1 MIPGPSNA
9 LAKLFRPLPAAAATF
24 VAALTGALPAQ
35 AEWGSSWETGLRQA
49 EDRSGTMLV
58 YFHSADCEW
67 SARLDRHWD
76 DPEVQAALESFT
88 NVRLDALAHTNLALR
103 ERIHSLP
110 TLLAVYPDHSFR
122 RRHIGYPDRET
133 LLAFLAEAGQ
143 PPEAAEPALD
153 DAFEDRLRDL
163 GISRDRS
170 ARLQAFLHETPFP
183 TARLVEALAHPA
195 LQVRLGATEV
205 LEARAGESF
214 GYDPWIPPADQSAAL
229 LRWEQWES
237 GHGDSD
243 RPPAGDA
250 TAFTQRQVEGYVTEL
265 FSRDPDRSRRALAM
279 LMEGGLPVAR
289 HLRERESDDSTLTG
303 RERNLLRQARYAAVL
318 LTWSAERPERLA
330 RDLVFG
336 DPGVRM
342 SALGSLS
349 GYAPRSLDLLQ
360 EFLRDP
366 DPLVRESAVERL
378 ALAGGAGSMPAIEA
392 MWREET
398 DTDVRVGI
406 LRAIGEIESQATVA
420 LLTDALREESEDL
433 IILAFDYLRHLSD
446 FEHDTGV
453 IGALLADPR
462 WRVRAA
468 ALETVEQL
476 GLNTLAPE
484 VAERVRD
491 EDEFVRLSALSALGR
506 VGGIAQQ
513 PMLSELFLEDE
524 SMRLPV
530 LGIYIRNDW
539 AIPPEFSNLL
549 FDSIPSGR
557 EAEFVSFLGNLRE
570 SQLSVARRFLDHPNE
585 DFSIAAAQS
594 LAARGAGDD
603 NHRERLLALLR
614 DGTRGQKLAVLRRF
628 DPSSARLPRL
638 GESPDG
644 RGSTSSQGNI
654 LQRLF
659 SGGSRDQSTRDDSP
673 EARHP
678 LAAFEEAAEAARSG
692 GDEELALE
700 AAVFLTRIG
709 SSLGIET
716 LKDRIDSLSSQ
727 EIAELAESLS
737 DYPDPHVDELLR
749 NLFPR
754 LESHSWGV
762 IRSLF
767 ENGSF
772 ADNLEFILAHT
783 PDPVPT
789 YFQRFLDDIPN
800 YHRLTG
806 SERQRTRT
814 ILRETYEQTND
825 TALRV
830 FVLVFWPQVIAWQED
845 HSWILSQTRQP
856 DPLVRRAA
864 LRLAVQSR
872 PALLPELAGQI
883 AGDSDYRVREVLP
896 AAVQRNESWWSNQY
910 SDAYSSSSWSN
921 VTHTTLGATSSTG
934 PNNERLPS
942 SVEQPLREMT
952 GDPVRQLR
960 LRAMIALA
968 DTYEAI
974 ENPDALAAHLDAL
987 ESTDMN
993 RFRVESWVSGY
1004 VYTHYRSMGPEHE
1017 GLLRYVRNTGYPF
1030 NNYNRRLTIEDLR
1043 AHFIAL
1049 READGPSSE
1058 EAPATEAVTAQL
1070 RQEPAVTAPDLPENG
1085 DRPATVA
1092 ATAPNGTLPVIFFTQ
1107 TGCADCAQVRDYL
1120 ARLRPLFPEIEIQSH
1135 NIRDTAAIRLNEHL
1149 SETFQVPINN
1159 RLVAPTI
1166 VAAAG
1171 VLVRDEIN
1179 LDSLNQLLGG
1189 SLGRDATVLT
1199 MPEQAVAA
1207 ADARILERFHGFT
1220 FAVVLSAGLLD
1231 GLNPCAFATII
1242 FFLSYLQVARRT
1254 PTQIMQVGIAF
1265 VLGVFIAYFAI
1276 GIGFYSLI
1284 GQLTALEPVARAVNW
1299 ILAGLVL
1306 VICIL
1311 SIRDGILCLR
1321 GKLEET
1327 TLQLPRPLKL
1337 RINALVRSGVKHSHF
1352 VTAAFLTG
1360 MAIALLELA
1369 CTGQM
1374 YAPTIMLVLQSGAE
1388 RLAAFGYLLVYNLAF
1403 ILPLVIIILLA
1414 WRGLTSDRLMDF
1426 FRRNVAFVKFANA
1439 ALFAVLFAFFI
1450 VVLL

>member
-1 MIPGPSNA
+1 MIPGPANIFA
-9 LAKLFRPLPAAAATF
+9 NPFRAFSAAA
-24 VAALTGALPAQ
+24 VASVVAVTGALPAQ
-35 AEWGSSWETGLRQA
+35 AEWGSSWETGLRDA
-49 EDRSGTMLV
+49 EDSSRPMLV
-58 YFHSADCEW
+58 YFHAADCEW

-76 DPEVQAALESFT
+76 DPEVQTSLESFI
-88 NVRLDALAHTNLALR
+88 NVRLDAVAHTNLALR

-110 TLLAVYPDHSFR
+110 TLLAVYPDHTVR

-133 LLAFLAEAGQ
+133 LLAFLAEASQ
-143 PPEAAEPALD
+143 PPESPEPALD

-170 ARLQAFLHETPFP
+170 ARLQAFLNETPFP
-183 TARLVEALAHPA
+183 SARLVEALAHPA

-229 LRWEQWES
+229 LRWEEWETGLS
-237 GHGDSD
+237 DSD
-243 RPPAGDA
+243 RPPTGAA
-250 TAFTQRQVEGYVTEL
+250 TAFTQRQVDGYVTEL
-265 FSRDPDRSRRALAM
+265 FSRDPERSRRALAM

-289 HLRERESDDSTLTG
+289 HLRERESDDSALTG

-318 LTWSAERPERLA
+318 LTWSAERPERLS

-342 SALGSLS
+342 RALGTLT

-378 ALAGGAGSMPAIEA
+378 ALAGGADSMPAIEA

-406 LRAIGEIESQATVA
+406 LRAIGEIESQSTVA

-476 GLNTLAPE
+476 RLTSLAPD

-524 SMRLPV
+524 SVRLAV
-530 LGIYIRNDW
+530 LGIYIQNDW
-539 AIPPEFSNLL
+539 PLPPEFANRL
-549 FDSIPSGR
+549 FESLPPGR

-570 SQLSVARRFLDHPNE
+570 SQLSMARRFLDHPNE
-585 DFSIAAAQS
+585 DFSIAATQS
-594 LAARGAGDD
+594 LAARGAGDE
-603 NHRERLLALLR
+603 NHRERLLALLK

-638 GESPDG
+638 GEDPDG
-644 RGSTSSQGNI
+644 RGSTASQGNI

-673 EARHP
+673 ETRHP
-678 LAAFEEAAEAARSG
+678 LAAFEQAAEAARSG
-692 GDEELALE
+692 GDEEVALE

-716 LKDRIDSLSSQ
+716 LKDRIETLSSR
-727 EIAELAESLS
+727 EIADLAESLS
-737 DYPDPHVDELLR
+737 DYPDPHVVELLR
-749 NLFPR
+749 SLFPR

-762 IRSLF
+762 VRSLF
-767 ENGSF
+767 EHGSF
-772 ADNLEFILAHT
+772 ADNLEFILAHA

-789 YFQRFLDDIPN
+789 YFQRFLDDIPS

-806 SERQRTRT
+806 PERQRTRT
-814 ILRETYEQTND
+814 ILRDTYEQSND

-830 FVLVFWPQVIAWQED
+830 FVLVFWPQVITWEED
-845 HSWILSQTRQP
+845 RSWILSQAMQP

-872 PALLPELAGQI
+872 PAILPELAAQI

-921 VTHTTLGATSSTG
+921 VTHTTLGTTS
-934 PNNERLPS
+934 PNNERLPP

-952 GDPVRQLR
+952 ADPVRQLR
-960 LRAMIALA
+960 LRALVALA
-968 DTYEAI
+968 DIYETI
-974 ENPDALAAHLDAL
+974 ENPETLTAHLDAL
-987 ESTDMN
+987 ESSDTD
-993 RFRVESWVSGY
+993 RFRVESWVSGF

-1017 GLLRYVRNTGYPF
+1017 RLLRYVRNTGYPF
-1030 NNYNRRLTIEDLR
+1030 NNFNQRLTIDNLR
-1043 AHFIAL
+1043 AHFRAL
-1049 READGPSSE
+1049 REAE
-1058 EAPATEAVTAQL
+1058 VPATEETPASEVVTAEL
-1070 RQEPAVTAPDLPENG
+1070 RQEPAVTALRLPENG
-1085 DRPATVA
+1085 DQPATIA
-1092 ATAPNGTLPVIFFTQ
+1092 ETAPNGTLPVIFFTQ

-1120 ARLRPLFPEIEIQSH
+1120 ARLRPLFPEIEIHNH
-1135 NIRDTAAIRLNEHL
+1135 NIRDTSAIRLNEHL
-1149 SETFQVPINN
+1149 SETFQVPISN
-1159 RLVAPTI
+1159 RLVVPTI
-1166 VAAAG
+1166 VTAAG
-1171 VLVRDEIN
+1171 VLVRDEIS

-1189 SLGRDATVLT
+1189 SLGRDASVLT

-1254 PTQIMQVGIAF
+1254 PTQIMQVGVAF

-1284 GQLTALEPVARAVNW
+1284 GQLTTLEPVARAVNW

-1327 TLQLPRPLKL
+1327 ALQLPRPLKL

-1403 ILPLVIIILLA
+1403 ILPLLIIILLA
-1414 WRGLTSDRLMDF
+1414 WRGLTSDRLMNF

-1439 ALFAVLFAFFI
+1439 TLFAVLFAFFV